1 MTPTKATDKR
11 NESTVWNHLYGD
23 AVDSIKPKLKVG
35 DRVRISKKKT
45 IFEKGYTP
53 NWTEEVFEITH
64 VQDTTPVTYKIKDW
78 NGVAIDG
85 SFYEPE
91 LQKTSQD
98 VFRIEK
104 VIRRRGQRAL
114 VK

>member
-1 MTPTKATDKR
+1 MIVF
-11 NESTVWNHLYGD
+11 EYL
-23 AVDSIKPKLKVG
+23 
-35 DRVRISKKKT
+35 KKT

-104 VIRRRGQRAL
+104 VIQRRGQRAL
-114 VK
+114 AKWEGYPNTFNSWVSI